1 MSGQRAK
8 TEKPVGEKGRKSWRT
23 LIVDDHQLFRDG
35 LRELLQNEPDV
46 EFCGE
51 AEHEEDAFKQF
62 VDANPDLVIVDI
74 SLASGHGLN
83 LTSRIKKASPTA
95 IVVVLSMYDDRVYAE
110 RALAAGASGYICKQS
125 TNREIVDAIRAVRN
139 GEIYLQENI
148 LQRILKQKVRG
159 RHAVKGGESE
169 QLSAREL
176 EIFTLIGR
184 GRTTHQIAHE
194 LRLAI
199 STVETYRERLKTKL
213 NLTTGSELTR
223 YAILWVMQ
231 NT

>member
-1 MSGQRAK
+1 MGAQQSKIENR
-8 TEKPVGEKGRKSWRT
+8 VGKEGSKSWRT
-23 LIVDDHQLFRDG
+23 LIVDDHELFRDG

-46 EFCGE
+46 EICGE
-51 AEHEEDAFKQF
+51 AMHEDEAFKQF
-62 VDANPDLVIVDI
+62 VDTEPDLVIVDI

-95 IVVVLSMYDDRVYAE
+95 TVVVLSMYDDRVYAE

-125 TNREIVDAIRAVRN
+125 TNKEIVDAIRAVRN
-139 GEIYLQENI
+139 GEIYLQESI

-159 RHAVKGGESE
+159 KQAIKGSESE
-169 QLSAREL
+169 QLSDREL

-184 GRTTHQIAHE
+184 GRSTHQIADE

-213 NLTTGSELTR
+213 NLASGSELTR